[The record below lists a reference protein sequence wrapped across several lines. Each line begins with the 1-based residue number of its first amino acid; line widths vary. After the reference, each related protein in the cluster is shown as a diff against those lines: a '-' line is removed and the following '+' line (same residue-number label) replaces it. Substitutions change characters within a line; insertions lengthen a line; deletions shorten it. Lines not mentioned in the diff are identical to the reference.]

1 MHAMSANFD
10 FVNPLIRN
18 YTNHFS
24 ILRHKKP
31 EHIQNSVNEENTCE
45 QALNQLLNY
54 MQPRAQ

>member
-1 MHAMSANFD
+1 MSANFD